1 MLTIIG
7 KIGCVKCVEL
17 KEQLSKDG
25 VEFQYLVFDR
35 LPIEQKKKY
44 AKIIREENEGHFPL
58 VIK

>member
-25 VEFQYLVFDR
+25 VEFKYLVFDR